1 MSGHN
6 SKSIKLINFQI
17 PVSIHVALSIAD
29 FHDGKTEKEEAKLK
43 KWQKFVKDMKVP
55 LAIDCLF
62 QNKKR
67 FLKTTTYN
75 L

>member
-1 MSGHN
+1 M
-6 SKSIKLINFQI
+6 
-17 PVSIHVALSIAD
+17 ALSIAD

-62 QNKKR
+62 LKQKTL
-67 FLKTTTYN
+67 LKTTTYN